1 MPEIGKPAPDF
12 TLLNQDSESISLS
25 DYRGKKVILFAFP
38 KANTMGCNAQAC
50 SFRDSFPQIES
61 SNAVVLGISGDSP
74 ETLKQWK
81 AMKNLQYDLLSDQE
95 HTVLDAWQAWGIKV
109 FNIFTVPTATRSYW
123 VIDEDG
129 IVIDMQVGVRPEAS
143 VQQALAAVQN

>member
-1 MPEIGKPAPDF
+1 MPEIGKPAPNF

-95 HTVLDAWQAWGIKV
+95 HTVLDAWQAWGMKV
-109 FNIFTVPTATRSYW
+109 FNIFTIPTATRSYW